1 MPRSYPCACRP
12 SVYPPREHPPSLLPP
27 APSYGPRPLPAQG
40 RRQKTGPVIGCR
52 WALFVPARA
61 PACEESDSPRN
72 LPLERRSFA
81 RADQHQVSSSRCPDT
96 PLLSPFLLLSLR
108 RIPPPLCMPGRRH
121 SSWSRPP
128 SRLCSFAGRELLAL
142 PPRHRPDPPPCPAS
156 LLLLSLPMQSVTLA
170 AALSFLVS
178 VLVLFVSQSNVRG
191 KAYRRGWEALADVYA
206 QICGGLGGGRG
217 A

>member
-12 SVYPPREHPPSLLPP
+12 SVYPPRERPPSLLPP

-156 LLLLSLPMQSVTLA
+156 LPPPVPSHA
-170 AALSFLVS
+170 K
-178 VLVLFVSQSNVRG
+178 R
-191 KAYRRGWEALADVYA
+191 DVG
-206 QICGGLGGGRG
+206 CGTIVPS
-217 A
+217 